1 MEQQYILRNA
11 KSFEPVHIFECGQC
25 FRWNEELDGSYTGV
39 FKNNVLNVKEQ
50 NHQIIFDGICDGD
63 IKEIVTQYFDLDRNY
78 DDIKNKLSK
87 IDEPLKNSI
96 DYGNGIRLLNQDLWE
111 TTISFIVSANNNI
124 PRIKGIIERMAR
136 RYGNKIEW
144 KGNEYYTFPT
154 PEQLS
159 KASVED
165 LRALGLGFRDKRIY
179 DTTKLVISKQIDLEK
194 LEQET
199 DSKKIKET
207 LLTLPGVGP
216 KVADCIMLFSTL
228 KCLDVFPVDVW
239 VRRVMNELYFKLP
252 DETKLKRDQIEKLAT
267 EKYGDLAGLA
277 QQYLFYWKREA

>member
-1 MEQQYILRNA
+1 MEQQYKIENNG
-11 KSFEPVHIFECGQC
+11 SFVLKHIFECGQC

-39 FKNNVLNVKEQ
+39 FKNNVLNAKEQ

-63 IKEIVTQYFDLDRNY
+63 IKEIVTQYFDLDRDY

-111 TTISFIVSANNNI
+111 TTISFIISANNNI

-144 KGNEYYTFPT
+144 KENEYYTFPT

-165 LRALGLGFRDKRIY
+165 LRALVLGFRDNEVTMYIY
-179 DTTKLVISKQIDLEK
+179 RETILLSQIGIAVGWLFGIWLHNYILTVVPPDQVMFDPSLWIGAYIIPFIVVNIVTFVLKFYINKE
-194 LEQET
+194 L
-199 DSKKIKET
+199 IKVDMIE
-207 LLTLPGVGP
+207 V
-216 KVADCIMLFSTL
+216 L
-228 KCLDVFPVDVW
+228 KSVD
-239 VRRVMNELYFKLP
+239 
-252 DETKLKRDQIEKLAT
+252 
-267 EKYGDLAGLA
+267 
-277 QQYLFYWKREA
+277 